1 MVTVAVRVRRKGLAA
16 AAAGLALAAVLLLG
30 RAPAAVQAFLGHRAE
45 TKCATAEDGAAWL
58 REQGWE
64 VEPEP
69 TGQMEVLVPA
79 QFDQLYE
86 SYNDIQTYRQQ

>member
-16 AAAGLALAAVLLLG
+16 AAAGLALVAALLLWG

-58 REQGWE
+58 REQEIGRAH
-64 VEPEP
+64 V
-69 TGQMEVLVPA
+69 
-79 QFDQLYE
+79 
-86 SYNDIQTYRQQ
+86 